1 MQQSGI
7 AARLYLLSSVMK
19 QLLKIVLLLLLP
31 ALCQANDG
39 FVIRGNVTGIVSGY
53 ISIAEYVQIR
63 TADKAPVPPPRVRI
77 VNGEFTYAGKLD
89 HPMLVKMKVSTRE
102 FYVFL
107 ENTVYTV
114 AGRLDSLSGA
124 SFKGGALNDEYQ
136 QYQASHTTAIAYIR
150 ANPNSEIA
158 AYLALRESAGT
169 YANALAAYDLLGPR
183 ARKTWSGKELTATI
197 AAFKKGAAGAVFPN
211 LKLTDTEEKAF
222 SVKQMAGKIVVLDF
236 WASWCAPCRAYIPTM
251 REHYNRYQSKGVEFI
266 SVSVDADK
274 QKWKDAMDE
283 LKMEWTQT
291 LADGAFED
299 GKGVKE
305 LLHIYYIPHVI
316 VVGKD
321 GKIAASLDYS
331 TKDQL
336 EKKLDELLK

>member
-7 AARLYLLSSVMK
+7 AARPYLLASVMK
-19 QLLKIVLLLLLP
+19 QLLKIAILQLLP
-31 ALCQANDG
+31 ALCLASDG
-39 FVIRGNVTGIVSGY
+39 FVISGNVSGIVSGY
-53 ISIAEYVQIR
+53 ISIAEYIKVR
-63 TADKAPVPPPRVRI
+63 EADKTPVPPPRVRI

-89 HPMLVKMKVSTRE
+89 HPTLVKMKVSTRE
-102 FYVFL
+102 FYVYL
-107 ENTVYTV
+107 ENAAYTV
-114 AGRLDSLSGA
+114 SGRLDSLSGA

-136 QYQASHTTAIAYIR
+136 EYLAGHKTAMEYIR
-150 ANPNSEIA
+150 ANPNSGIS
-158 AYLALRESAGT
+158 AYLALCQSAGT
-169 YANALAAYDLLGPR
+169 YANVKAAYDLLGPET
-183 ARKTWSGKELTATI
+183 RKTWHGKELAANI

-211 LKLTDTEEKAF
+211 LKLTDTKEKAF

-251 REHYNRYQSKGVEFI
+251 REHYNKYRSKGVEFI
-266 SVSVDADK
+266 SVSVDANK
-274 QKWKDAMDE
+274 QKWQDAMDE